1 MLSSGNRVAVSLQN
15 TGETYIYSP
24 SYDMWYRSWDWNAE
38 QENITGVTAIVTS
51 ENRLMLTGGQRE
63 NDPNDLLSEVYE
75 FSPIHDKRKV
85 GDLETARNSMAA
97 VVLN

>member
-24 SYDMWYRSWDWNAE
+24 SYDMWYRSWDWDAA
-38 QENITGVTAIVTS
+38 QEIITGITAIVTS
-51 ENRLMLTGGQRE
+51 DNRLMFTGGQRG
-63 NDPNDLLSEVYE
+63 NDPNDLLPEVYE

-85 GDLETARNSMAA
+85 GDLKTTRKNMAA